1 MAAFTA
7 IAGAAVSVIGGAVQA
22 NQGKK
27 AARRAR
33 DAQEAARLELAAIK
47 KQRKPITNPF
57 ANTKDLSGLATD
69 LSSNL
74 SNPFAS
80 LGVATQAAEI
90 QIEQADIA
98 LANTLDT
105 LRATGASAGGATA
118 LAQAALASKKGVSA
132 NIEQQEAT
140 NEKLKAQGEQQ
151 LQQLKMSEKQRLQSI
166 AISEGQRLQAA
177 DAQGQQFMFGANEQR
192 INMDLNRAAGQEQQ
206 AQQNYYDAKSAEMGG
221 YAAGLGAL
229 GTITAASITGNIG
242 KTVKT
247 GKTGKTKKT
256 YEGNP
261 WSASGSETITTT
273 TPGDD
278 DWIPEGYN

>member
-1 MAAFTA
+1 
-7 IAGAAVSVIGGAVQA
+7 
-22 NQGKK
+22 
-27 AARRAR
+27 
-33 DAQEAARLELAAIK
+33 
-47 KQRKPITNPF
+47 
-57 ANTKDLSGLATD
+57 
-69 LSSNL
+69 
-74 SNPFAS
+74 
-80 LGVATQAAEI
+80 
-90 QIEQADIA
+90 
-98 LANTLDT
+98 
-105 LRATGASAGGATA
+105 
-118 LAQAALASKKGVSA
+118 
-132 NIEQQEAT
+132 
-140 NEKLKAQGEQQ
+140 
-151 LQQLKMSEKQRLQSI
+151 MSEKQRLQSI